1 MPGPLTLALAIVGIV
16 LAARD
21 PRRLAPGILLT
32 LAATSLVTTLAGSL
46 VTTLGDVGDMLGV
59 DDQTRT
65 LGEVALLIGIPALSG
80 LLLGAALVVNG
91 VLMLLRERRS
101 LAHLLSLVAGIAI
114 LALYALGWA
123 TIAAALGGVVVVL
136 VVVLAAPIGYLG
148 IVLLASLRWSLV
160 YARIAARAPV
170 AAAVVVLGA
179 GLVDGRVSPLL
190 AARVARGVE
199 LAGQDA
205 RTLLVLSG
213 GQGHDEPRSEAEAM
227 AEHAESL
234 GVARDRMLLEAESTT
249 TEENLRS
256 TRDLLDGR
264 GIVGPLTLVTSD
276 YHAFRAATL
285 LRTLGIRGHAR
296 GARTARYYLP
306 SALLREYAALLRDH
320 VRVHAAIVG
329 ALLVPFAVLLVL
341 TIVRLLGG

>member
-1 MPGPLTLALAIVGIV
+1 MPGPLTLALAIVGVV

-46 VTTLGDVGDMLGV
+46 VTTLDDVGDVLGLDEQV
-59 DDQTRT
+59 LT
-65 LGEVALLIGIPALSG
+65 LGQVALLVGLPVLSG
-80 LLLGAALVVNG
+80 LVLAAALVVNG

-101 LAHLLSLVAGIAI
+101 LAHLLSLVAGVAI
-114 LALYALGWA
+114 LALYGLGWA
-123 TIAAALGGVVVVL
+123 TIAAELGGVVVLVL
-136 VVVLAAPIGYLG
+136 VLAAPIGYLG
-148 IVLLASLRWSLV
+148 LVLLAYLLWSLV

-199 LAGQDA
+199 LARADA

-227 AEHAESL
+227 AEHAASL
-234 GVARDRMLLEAESTT
+234 GVARERMLLEAESTT
-249 TEENLRS
+249 TEENLQL
-256 TRDLLDGR
+256 TRELLERR
-264 GIVGPLTLVTSD
+264 GIVGPVTLVTSD

-320 VRVHAAIVG
+320 VRVHASIVG

>member
-65 LGEVALLIGIPALSG
+65 LGEVALLIGVPALSG

-101 LAHLLSLVAGIAI
+101 LAHLLSLVAGLAI
-114 LALYALGWA
+114 LTLYALGWA
-123 TIAAALGGVVVVL
+123 TIAAALGGVVVL

-148 IVLLASLRWSLV
+148 LVLLAYLVWSLV

-227 AEHAESL
+227 ADHAESL

>member
-1 MPGPLTLALAIVGIV
+1 MPGPLTLALAIVGVV

-32 LAATSLVTTLAGSL
+32 LAVTSLVTALASSL
-46 VTTLGDVGDMLGV
+46 VTTLGDVGAVLGV
-59 DDQTRT
+59 DDQARL
-65 LGEVALLIGIPALSG
+65 LGQAALLVGIPVLSG
-80 LLLGAALVVNG
+80 LVLGSALVVNG

-101 LAHLLSLVAGIAI
+101 PAHLLSLLAGVAI
-114 LALYALGWA
+114 LALYALGWL
-123 TIAAALGGVVVVL
+123 TIAAELGGVVVLVL
-136 VVVLAAPIGYLG
+136 VLAAPIGYLG
-148 IVLLASLRWSLV
+148 LVLLAYLLWSLV

-190 AARVARGVE
+190 AARVARGVA
-199 LAGQDA
+199 LADEDP

-213 GQGHDEPRSEAEAM
+213 GQGADEPRSEASAM

-234 GVARDRMLLEAESTT
+234 GVARDRLLLEEASTT
-249 TEENLRS
+249 TEENLQR
-256 TRDLLDGR
+256 TRALLEER
-264 GIVGPLTLVTSD
+264 GVLGPVTVVTSD

-306 SALLREYAALLRDH
+306 SALLREYVALLRDH
-320 VRVHAAIVG
+320 LRVHAAIVG
-329 ALLVPFAVLLVL
+329 VLLVPFAALLVL
-341 TIVRLLGG
+341 TVLRVVGA